1 MLIDNG
7 SDLGLGTPHG
17 PGKSWPALTHPG
29 GSQVLSLSVP
39 FSFSLYPLLHVV
51 CFSLP
56 LVCPQSLPLFSP
68 HGLTAPACFPFSLLS
83 APFLLRLCS
92 SLLLITCVWCMCVCC
107 WCVCVSVHLHVGGKG
122 RCQLTPSLALR
133 LMFFNLFYRVYLLCV
148 CECVYV

>member
-29 GSQVLSLSVP
+29 GSQVLSFSVP

-51 CFSLP
+51 FLCLSSVPNHFLSSHP
-56 LVCPQSLPLFSP
+56 M
-68 HGLTAPACFPFSLLS
+68 ASLLPRVFFFLLLFD
-83 APFLLRLCS
+83 PFLLRLCS

-107 WCVCVSVHLHVGGKG
+107 WCVCVSVHLHVGGKS

-133 LMFFNLFYRVYLLCV
+133 LMFFNLFYRVYLFCV